1 MLFKIRQCV
10 SVPRLVLGVVGVIV
24 LLVSVVTSP
33 AQPTHAAVRTTS
45 VKVSKNETRGTFL
58 QLALG
63 KKWTKKKVVVEL
75 GTINKKTKRMTYK
88 RIAIVSTDK
97 SGKATVCS
105 SLKLPAKS
113 ALRVRSGN
121 KTISTRS
128 ITRTTQLSG
137 CSYAPPAADAP
148 VAPSAPAQTP
158 SPSPATTI
166 APSSPTTTLPPT
178 PVAMTPTQLRLS
190 AATDTGVSSSDGIT
204 NASSLDIE
212 GQTTALASVQIYV
225 NSVQTGS
232 GCTANSSGHFACA
245 ISSISEGQ
253 HSITAQSSIGS
264 AASSLSSSLSITVDR
279 TRPTV
284 QFISPRQAIG
294 ATAST
299 TITATL
305 SEVSGDFSIQDVRV
319 ICSMPDACYVSQFSG
334 SQQNYTF
341 TWGTINNQANGGHIQ
356 VLAGVFTD
364 IAGNTNALY
373 NGIPILYDMYGP
385 LFTVEV
391 IGGTKLNFY
400 FDEEVFDFDLSDISV
415 IQYNDT
421 LNGPQNPGVLQSQLS
436 NLVSISQN
444 NRTWQADMSLN
455 LRNNYDDPDWP
466 YLYYVRLT
474 GSISDE
480 YGNVSTD
487 GNYQSEEMIS
497 VRLPR
502 P

>member
-1 MLFKIRQCV
+1 MLFENRQCV
-10 SVPRLVLGVVGVIV
+10 SVPRLVFGVVGVIV
-24 LLVSVVTSP
+24 LLVSVVASP
-33 AQPTHAAVRTTS
+33 AQPTHAAVRATT

-75 GTINKKTKRMTYK
+75 GTINKKTKRMSYK
-88 RIAIVSTDK
+88 RIAIVITDK
-97 SGKATVCS
+97 SGKAMVCS

-113 ALRVRSGN
+113 TLRVRSGN
-121 KTISTRS
+121 RTISTRS

-137 CSYAPPAADAP
+137 CSYAPPVADAP
-148 VAPSAPAQTP
+148 VVPSAPAQTP
-158 SPSPATTI
+158 SSSPATTI
-166 APSSPTTTLPPT
+166 APSTPTTTLPPS

-190 AATDTGVSSSDGIT
+190 AATDTGSSSSDGVT

-232 GCTANSSGHFACA
+232 GCTANGSGQFVCA

-253 HSITAQSSIGS
+253 HSITARSSIGS
-264 AASSLSSSLSITVDR
+264 SASSLSNSLSITVDR

-284 QFISPRQAIG
+284 QFTSPRQAIG

-305 SEVSGDFSIQDVRV
+305 SEESDDFSIQDIRV
-319 ICSMPDACYVSQFSG
+319 ICTMPDACYVSQFSG
-334 SQQNYTF
+334 SQGNYTF

-364 IAGNTNALY
+364 IAGNPNALY

-391 IGGTKLNFY
+391 VNGTQLRFH
-400 FDEEVFDFDLSDISV
+400 FDEEPFDFVLADLSV
-415 IQYNDT
+415 AQYSDT
-421 LNGPQNPGVLQSQLS
+421 VHGPQFQGYLTSQLS
-436 NLVSISQN
+436 NLVSISQDN
-444 NRTWQADMSLN
+444 KIWQADMSSN
-455 LRNNYDDPDWP
+455 LRNHYNDVDWP
-466 YLYYVRLT
+466 YLYFVHLT

-480 YGNVSTD
+480 YGNVSTE
-487 GNYQSEEMIS
+487 NNNQSEQMIS
-497 VRLPR
+497 VR
-502 P
+502 